1 MRPTFIP
8 LFLLVLSHLLPVS
21 AAAVKPHFAYTDDAV
36 AAYELIL
43 DLRLDEAER
52 AIQRVKA
59 ADPGNLVVHHLANYL
74 DIFALFISED
84 EDLYR
89 SRKGL
94 KDERLRLL
102 QQGDPNSPWYLYVQA
117 DVRLQWA
124 LMRLRFGELLGA
136 FNDISKAYQL
146 LERNQQQHPGFIP
159 NYKDLGMLHAIVG
172 TVPDQYQWGVR
183 LLSGLDGSISKGE
196 RELKRVLDYGREH
209 PDFHFTRETAV
220 LYAYVQ
226 LHLLRKGEGAWRTVQ
241 TADLAPGKSLLHC
254 FIMANIAM
262 RTDRNDLALRFLVN
276 RPGGSEYAAFPY
288 LDFMEGMVRLR
299 KLERGAGDY
308 FQTYIAQFKG
318 VNFIKEAY
326 QKMAWA
332 TLLEGD
338 EAGYRRIMRESLE
351 QGQAE
356 SGPDKNA
363 QLEAESNRVPP
374 LPLLK
379 ARLLFDGGY
388 HQRAFDVLKVHAA
401 SDFSNT
407 FHQLEFRYRM
417 GRVFHG
423 LEKYQPALLYYEK
436 TIQAGRDLP
445 YFFAC
450 NAALQK
456 GLIYEKQGL
465 VNPAREAFEQ
475 CLSLNPDEYRTGLH
489 HSAKA
494 GLERLEA
501 TSDKG

>member
-1 MRPTFIP
+1 MRPIILP
-8 LFLLVLSHLLPVS
+8 LFLFLFQLIPVKTN
-21 AAAVKPHFAYTDDAV
+21 AARHHFTYTEEAVTAYQ
-36 AAYELIL
+36 LIL
-43 DLRLDEAER
+43 SLRLDEAER
-52 AIQRVKA
+52 AIQRVET
-59 ADPGNLVVHHLANYL
+59 ADPDNLVVHHLANYL

-84 EDLYR
+84 EALFR
-89 SRKGL
+89 SRKGR
-94 KDERLRLL
+94 KEERLRLL

-146 LERNQQQHPGFIP
+146 LERNQHQHPDFMP

-183 LLSGLDGSISKGE
+183 LLSGLDGSIARGE
-196 RELKRVLDYGREH
+196 QELKRVLEYGLKH
-209 PDFHFTRETAV
+209 PDFHFTQETAV

-226 LHLLRKGEGAWRTVQ
+226 LHLLREGEGAWRTVQ
-241 TADLAPGKSLLHC
+241 AADLDPDKSLLHC

-262 RTDRNDLALRFLVN
+262 RTDRNDQALRFLSD
-276 RPGGSEYAAFPY
+276 RPVGTQYAAFPY
-288 LDFMEGMVRLR
+288 LHFMEGMVRLR
-299 KLERGAGDY
+299 KLERGAGAY
-308 FQTYIAQFKG
+308 FQSYIQQFKG
-318 VNFIKEAY
+318 GNFVKEAY

-332 TLLEGD
+332 ALLKGD
-338 EAGYRRIMRESLE
+338 EEGYRRIMAKCRQ
-351 QGQAE
+351 QGRAE

-388 HQRAFDVLKVHAA
+388 HQRAFEVLEVHSA
-401 SDFSNT
+401 SDFSDT
-407 FHQLEFRYRM
+407 YHQLEFQYRM

-465 VNPAREAFEQ
+465 VNPARQAFEQ

-494 GLERLEA
+494 GLGRLEA
-501 TSDKG
+501 NSDKG

>member
-1 MRPTFIP
+1 MRPILLP
-8 LFLLVLSHLLPVS
+8 LFLILIRMNPVS
-21 AAAVKPHFAYTDDAV
+21 ATEAKHHFTYTDEAV
-36 AAYELIL
+36 EAYDLIL
-43 DLRLDEAER
+43 SLRFKEADQ
-52 AIQRVKA
+52 AIQQLES
-59 ADPGNLVVHHLANYL
+59 ADPSNLVVHHLANYL

-84 EDLYR
+84 KALFRD
-89 SRKGL
+89 RKG
-94 KDERLRLL
+94 KKEERLRLL

-146 LERNQQQHPGFIP
+146 LERNQHQYPDFMP
-159 NYKDLGMLHAIVG
+159 NYKDLGMLHAVVG

-183 LLSGLDGSISKGE
+183 LLSGLDGSIARGE
-196 RELKRVLDYGREH
+196 RELKSVLDYGRKH
-209 PDFHFTRETAV
+209 PEFHFTQETAV

-226 LHLLRKGEGAWRTVQ
+226 LHLLRKGEGAWQTVRA
-241 TADLAPGKSLLHC
+241 ADLEPQKSLLHC

-262 RTDRNDLALRFLVN
+262 RTDRNEQALGILTN
-276 RPGGSEYAAFPY
+276 RPAGPEYATFPY
-288 LDFMEGMVRLR
+288 LHFMEGMVRLR
-299 KLERGAGDY
+299 KLEEGAGTY
-308 FQTYIAQFKG
+308 FNTYVQLFKG
-318 VNFIKEAY
+318 SNFVKEAY

-332 TLLEGD
+332 SLLEGNQ
-338 EAGYRRIMRESLE
+338 EGYRRMMQECLQYGE
-351 QGQAE
+351 AE

-363 QLEAESNRVPP
+363 MLEAQSNRIPP

-388 HQRAFDVLKVHAA
+388 HQRAYEVLEVHSG
-401 SDFSNT
+401 SDFSDT
-407 FHQLEFRYRM
+407 YHQLEFQYRM

-436 TIQAGRDLP
+436 TIQAGKDLP

-456 GLIYEKQGL
+456 GLIYEEQGL
-465 VNPAREAFEQ
+465 INPAREAFEQ

-494 GLERLEA
+494 GLGRLEA
-501 TSDKG
+501 SSDKG

>member
-1 MRPTFIP
+1 MRPI
-8 LFLLVLSHLLPVS
+8 LLPLLLMLSPAILV
-21 AAAVKPHFAYTDDAV
+21 AAKPHFTYTEDAV

-43 DLRLDEAER
+43 SLRLDEGGR
-52 AIQRVKA
+52 AIAQLESD
-59 ADPGNLVVHHLANYL
+59 DPSNLVVHHLANYL

-84 EDLYR
+84 KDLYR

-146 LERNQQQHPGFIP
+146 LKRNQHQHPDFMP

-183 LLSGLDGSISKGE
+183 LLSGLDGSIAKGE
-196 RELKRVLDYGREH
+196 RELKRVLDYGRKH

-241 TADLAPGKSLLHC
+241 AADLTPGKSLLHC

-262 RTDRNDLALRFLVN
+262 RTDRNDQALRFLVN
-276 RPGGSEYAAFPY
+276 RPRGSEYAVFPY
-288 LDFMEGMVRLR
+288 LHFMEGLVRLR
-299 KLERGAGDY
+299 RLERGAGKH
-308 FQTYIAQFKG
+308 FQAYIQQFRG
-318 VNFIKEAY
+318 RNFIKEAH

-332 TLLEGD
+332 ALLESD
-338 EAGYRRIMRESLE
+338 EAGYRRIMQESLE
-351 QGQAE
+351 RGRAE
-356 SGPDKNA
+356 SGSDKNA
-363 QLEAESNRVPP
+363 QLEAESNHVPP

-388 HQRAFDVLKVHAA
+388 HQRAFDVLKVHSA
-401 SDFSNT
+401 SDFSDT
-407 FHQLEFRYRM
+407 SHQLEFQYRM

-456 GLIYEKQGL
+456 GLIYERQGL
-465 VNPAREAFEQ
+465 TNPAREAFEQ

-494 GLERLEA
+494 GLERLAA
-501 TSDKG
+501 TSGKG

>member
-1 MRPTFIP
+1 MRPI
-8 LFLLVLSHLLPVS
+8 LLPLLLILCPS
-21 AAAVKPHFAYTDDAV
+21 ISPPATAARLHFTYTDDAI

-43 DLRLDEAER
+43 SLRLEEADR
-52 AIQRVKA
+52 AIGQLKVS
-59 ADPGNLVVHHLANYL
+59 DPSNLVVHHLANYL

-84 EDLYR
+84 ADLFR
-89 SRKGL
+89 SRKRL

-102 QQGDPNSPWYLYVQA
+102 QQGDPDSPWYLYVQA

-146 LERNQQQHPGFIP
+146 LERNQHQYPDFMP

-183 LLSGLDGSISKGE
+183 LLSGLDGSIAKGE
-196 RELKRVLDYGREH
+196 DELKRVLDYGREH
-209 PDFHFTRETAV
+209 PGFHMTKETAV

-226 LHLLRKGEGAWRTVQ
+226 LHLLRKGEEAWQTVQ
-241 TADLAPGKSLLHC
+241 SANLNPTGNLLHC

-262 RTDRNDLALRFLVN
+262 RTDRNDQALHVLVN
-276 RPGGSEYAAFPY
+276 RPEGAGYASFPY
-288 LDFMEGMVRLR
+288 LYFMEGMVRLR
-299 KLERGAGDY
+299 KLEKGAGKY
-308 FQTYIAQFKG
+308 FQAYIDEFKG

-332 TLLEGD
+332 ALLKGD
-338 EAGYRRIMRESLE
+338 KAEYRRIM
-351 QGQAE
+351 QMCIQNGQAE

-363 QLEAESNRVPP
+363 QLEAESDRIPP

-388 HQRAFDVLKVHAA
+388 HQRAYEVLETHSAA
-401 SDFSNT
+401 DFSNT
-407 FHQLEFRYRM
+407 YHQLEFQYRM

-436 TIQAGRDLP
+436 TIQAGHDLP

-465 VNPAREAFEQ
+465 IHPAREAFEL

-494 GLERLEA
+494 GLGRLE
-501 TSDKG
+501 SSSGKG